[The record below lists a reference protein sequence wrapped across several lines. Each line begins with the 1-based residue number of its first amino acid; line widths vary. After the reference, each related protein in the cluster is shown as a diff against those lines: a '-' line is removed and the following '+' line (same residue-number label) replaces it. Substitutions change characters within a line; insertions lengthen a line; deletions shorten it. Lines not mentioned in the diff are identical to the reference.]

1 MSGKASRVRAFRSS
15 AVGRGASVLSNA
27 VRERRGCRRDARSV
41 GAWGGTGGLGWGG
54 AALGRLAQGEV
65 YFEADGVLDAQDPED
80 AGLGQREVRER
91 EGGPGLDPGRRNG
104 RANACMF
111 LGA

>member
-1 MSGKASRVRAFRSS
+1 M
-15 AVGRGASVLSNA
+15 
-27 VRERRGCRRDARSV
+27 
-41 GAWGGTGGLGWGG
+41 
-54 AALGRLAQGEV
+54 ALGRRAQDEV
-65 YFEADGVLDAQDPED
+65 HLQADVVLDAQDPHD
-80 AGLGQREVRER
+80 AGLGRREGRER

>member
-1 MSGKASRVRAFRSS
+1 M
-15 AVGRGASVLSNA
+15 
-27 VRERRGCRRDARSV
+27 
-41 GAWGGTGGLGWGG
+41 
-54 AALGRLAQGEV
+54 ALGRLAQGEV
-65 YFEADGVLDAQDPED
+65 HFQADVVLDAEHAED